1 MTATAKRRID
11 VSPEM
16 LSFIG
21 HGPIEPG
28 AWSDDAVVLRFSLG
42 DDGTAATMSHA
53 TGSDDDA
60 VIVLAVAATAYERIF
75 GALPGPSAIWHLP
88 TELRELVLSLRD
100 CPLPEPARD
109 TLRLA
114 KSIELL
120 CASFA
125 CLHEGALIS
134 ADGTGDLSERDAR
147 RLAVARQLI
156 DDRWQEKLTLDTVAR
171 ACGLNRAKLT
181 RGFRQMFG
189 SSVADAIADKRLS
202 GARGMLLATD
212 LPVSAIGYRCG
223 YHNNASFTRAFARRF
238 GVPPTR
244 LRASQLAA

>member
-1 MTATAKRRID
+1 MLRQRID

-16 LSFIG
+16 LAFIG
-21 HGPIEPG
+21 SGRVEHEPRLDGAVTLRFALGDADGPATLAIGHE
-28 AWSDDAVVLRFSLG
+28 AHDDAVV
-42 DDGTAATMSHA
+42 
-53 TGSDDDA
+53 
-60 VIVLAVAATAYERIF
+60 VLAVAPAACERIF
-75 GALPGPSAIWHLP
+75 GLLPDAAAWHLP
-88 TELRELVLSLRD
+88 TELRTLVLALRD
-100 CPLPEPARD
+100 CPLPEPARN

-125 CLHEGALIS
+125 CLHDGTLIP
-134 ADGTGDLSERDAR
+134 ADGAGGLSELDAGRLAAAR
-147 RLAVARQLI
+147 RLI
-156 DDRWQEKLTLDTVAR
+156 DDRWQEKLTLDAVAR

-189 SSVADAIADKRLS
+189 STVADAIADKRLS
-202 GARGMLLATD
+202 GAHGLLLATD

-223 YHNNASFTRAFARRF
+223 YQNNASFTRAFARRF

-244 LRASQLAA
+244 LRALRAAA

>member
-1 MTATAKRRID
+1 MTVTPKQRID

-21 HGPIEPG
+21 TGPIEHDG
-28 AWSDDAVVLRFSLG
+28 RDADTITLRFGLGDVDRPATIASGFTPDAEAMVVLTVA
-42 DDGTAATMSHA
+42 TAAC
-53 TGSDDDA
+53 
-60 VIVLAVAATAYERIF
+60 ERIF
-75 GALPGPSAIWHLP
+75 GFLPDADAVWHLP
-88 TELRELVLSLRD
+88 TELRALVVALRD
-100 CPLPEPARD
+100 CPMPEPART

-125 CLHEGALIS
+125 CLHQGALIP
-134 ADGTGDLSERDAR
+134 ADGAGVLSELDAGRLAAAR
-147 RLAVARQLI
+147 RLI
-156 DDRWQEKLTLDTVAR
+156 DDRWQEKLTLDSVAR

-181 RGFRQMFG
+181 HGFRQMFG
-189 SSVADAIADKRLS
+189 STVADAIADKRLS
-202 GARGMLLATD
+202 GAHGLLLATD

-223 YHNNASFTRAFARRF
+223 YQNNASFTRAFARRF

-244 LRASQLAA
+244 LRALQAAA